1 VGRVDLSSVIA
12 LLALALLAA
21 CPHKNG
27 AGGGTPGFA
36 ISYPDAGVMSRPAKV
51 GKHFSAKPA
60 GQCFR
65 DDGTEA
71 RWAMSGAKVTSGAL
85 PPGLTL
91 EDGELGGVP
100 KTAGTFKATLELG
113 EVTCAGKPY
122 PGQTVDILI
131 TVK

>member
-1 VGRVDLSSVIA
+1 VGRVNRIGVIA
-12 LLALALLAA
+12 LLAVLGA

-27 AGGGTPGFA
+27 GMAGTPGFA
-36 ISYPDAGVMSRPAKV
+36 ISYPDAGVMSTPAKV

-65 DDGTEA
+65 DDGTEG
-71 RWAMSGAKVTSGAL
+71 RWAMSGAKLTSGEL

-91 EDGELGGVP
+91 EDGEIAGVP
-100 KTAGTFKATLELG
+100 KAAGTFKATIELG

-122 PGQTVDILI
+122 PGQTVSVLI

>member
-1 VGRVDLSSVIA
+1 VAV
-12 LLALALLAA
+12 LALVAA
-21 CPHKNG
+21 CPHKG
-27 AGGGTPGFA
+27 GDAGGTPGFA
-36 ISYPDAGVMSRPAKV
+36 IRYPDADVMSTPAKV
-51 GKHFSAKPA
+51 GTHFSAKPA

-65 DDGTEA
+65 DDGTEG
-71 RWAMSGAKVTSGAL
+71 RWAMSGAKVISGEL

-91 EDGELGGVP
+91 EEGEIAGIP
-100 KTAGTFKATLELG
+100 KAAGTFKSTIELG